1 MSRVSGLSPG
11 HPKVQGSVA
20 CRANACK
27 TPPSVVE
34 IALRIFQVDAFTA
47 TRFTGNPA
55 IVVLDA
61 DGQNEATLSAVA
73 REFSHAEVAFVFA
86 ANGADH
92 DVRLRFFNSR
102 KEAPFVGHATVAAHT
117 VLLTLGRRGDGVCRQ
132 HSGTGIIEVTARAE
146 SAAADAG
153 TLIEFRQTVPELDTP
168 LPFKTTLRVAE
179 ALRVQATQL
188 HEVMPAR
195 VARKGGTR
203 LLVPVA
209 DPRPLDTLAPNNDT
223 LLALGNELGVD
234 GFFVFA
240 LNRSSDPWSTESRM
254 FCPALGIPEDP
265 VSGNAHSMLAAY
277 LWDLGQFGKNSTA
290 FMGHQGRQMNR
301 PGRVSVK
308 LEVDQGNLV
317 ATHLGA
323 LTQLELKSSPIARQP
338 ERALEQGLERR
349 QRPANPTSG
358 RPRRLRLWPSRP
370 SRCSLPRPDCRR
382 QTQLELWTIASWH
395 RRHRPSRR
403 PGLSPWPA
411 SCWISCSARRCGSE
425 SQ

>member
-1 MSRVSGLSPG
+1 
-11 HPKVQGSVA
+11 
-20 CRANACK
+20 
-27 TPPSVVE
+27 
-34 IALRIFQVDAFTA
+34 LRIFQVDAFTA

-55 IVVLDA
+55 TVVLDA
-61 DGQNEATLSAVA
+61 DGQSDATLLAVA
-73 REFSHAEVAFVFA
+73 REYSHAEVAFVFA
-86 ANGADH
+86 ANSADH
-92 DVRLRFFNSR
+92 DLRLRFFNSR

-117 VLLTLGRRGDGVCRQ
+117 VLLTLGRRGNGVCRQ

-308 LEVDQGNLV
+308 LEVDQGSLV
-317 ATHLGA
+317 ATHIGGTSVIVSEGTLA
-323 LTQLELKSSPIARQP
+323 L
-338 ERALEQGLERR
+338 
-349 QRPANPTSG
+349 
-358 RPRRLRLWPSRP
+358 
-370 SRCSLPRPDCRR
+370 
-382 QTQLELWTIASWH
+382 
-395 RRHRPSRR
+395 
-403 PGLSPWPA
+403 
-411 SCWISCSARRCGSE
+411 
-425 SQ
+425 